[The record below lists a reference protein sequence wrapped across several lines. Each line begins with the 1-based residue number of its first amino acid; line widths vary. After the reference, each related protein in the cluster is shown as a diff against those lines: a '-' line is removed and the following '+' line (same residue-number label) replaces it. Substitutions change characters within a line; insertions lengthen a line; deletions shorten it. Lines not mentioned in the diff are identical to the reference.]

1 MVCTVV
7 SDWVLQHNLRLLNTL
22 YMVVT
27 LNKFFDHAEPTKVE
41 R

>member
-1 MVCTVV
+1 MVRTVV
-7 SDWVLQHNLRLLNTL
+7 SDWVLQHDLRLLNTL

-27 LNKFFDHAEPTKVE
+27 FNKKIYHAEPTKVE